1 MTFNEAYLN
10 HGIYIFCLYCI
21 GIVIMAAL
29 IIAIV
34 ITVIAAW
41 LIVKNYQPQ
50 TVLLLA
56 GLALLTITILF
67 YPENS
72 ILYDKAKSTGSNW
85 LDIFSFAKE
94 SLTTQIA
101 GIGLIIMAAGGFAS
115 YMDHIK
121 ASNAMVNMCIRPL
134 QVIKAPYLIL
144 AFGYICAQLL
154 HVAISSAAGLA
165 MLLLVTFFPVLV
177 RLGVSKA
184 SAAAMIGLCAF
195 MDLGPAVGTANLAAK
210 HAGMESAVY
219 FAHYQMPVACVVM
232 LVVAIVIFF
241 SAKYYDKKEGLVS
254 GEQSVVESEEE
265 GRKVPI
271 FYALL
276 PILPVVLVLVFSPLV
291 INKIKID
298 VVTAMILGTVVAFF
312 CEWLTTRDFKACCKG
327 MQVFFKGMG
336 SMFTS
341 IVSLLVCADIYA
353 QGLQKIGAVDYLLQ
367 SVQNAGLG
375 FTSMTL
381 VMTALVGITA
391 VLTGSG
397 VAAFFSFSG
406 LAPSIAAK
414 FGENAVNMI
423 LPMQMMAGMGRSISP
438 VAGIII
444 AVSKAGECSPF
455 MIVRRTMFPA
465 LAGMVAM
472 LIANYVLI

>member
-1 MTFNEAYLN
+1 MTAF
-10 HGIYIFCLYCI
+10 
-21 GIVIMAAL
+21 
-29 IIAIV
+29 IIAIL

-56 GLALLTITILF
+56 GLALLIITVLF

-72 ILYDKAKSTGSNW
+72 ILYGKAKSTGSTW

-144 AFGYICAQLL
+144 ALGYICAQLL

-210 HAGMESAVY
+210 HSGMESAIY
-219 FAHYQMPVACVVM
+219 FAHYQMPVAAVVM
-232 LVVAIVIFF
+232 VAVAVTIFF
-241 SAKYYDKKEGLVS
+241 TAKYYDKKDGFIA
-254 GEQSVVESEEE
+254 GEQSITESVEDE
-265 GRKVPI
+265 RKVPVM
-271 FYALL
+271 YA
-276 PILPVVLVLVFSPLV
+276 ILPVLPVVFVLVFSPLV
-291 INKIKID
+291 IDKIKID
-298 VVTAMILGTVVAFF
+298 VVTAMILGAVIAFF
-312 CEWLTTRDFKACCKG
+312 FELITTRDFKNCCKG
-327 MQVFFKGMG
+327 LQVFFKGMG

-381 VMTALVGITA
+381 VMTALVGVTA
-391 VLTGSG
+391 VMTGSG

-414 FGENAVNMI
+414 FGESAVSMI
-423 LPMQMMAGMGRSISP
+423 LPMQLMAGMGRSMSP

-455 MIVRRTMFPA
+455 MIVRRTLFPA
-465 LAGMVAM
+465 LAGIIAM
-472 LIANYVLI
+472 LIANYVLF

>member
-1 MTFNEAYLN
+1 MTAF
-10 HGIYIFCLYCI
+10 
-21 GIVIMAAL
+21 

-56 GLALLTITILF
+56 GLALLTITVLF

-72 ILYDKAKSTGSNW
+72 ILYDKAKSTGSTW
-85 LDIFSFAKE
+85 LDIFSFAKA

-144 AFGYICAQLL
+144 ALGYICAQLL

-184 SAAAMIGLCAF
+184 SAAAMIALCAF
-195 MDLGPAVGTANLAAK
+195 MDLGPAAGTANLAAK
-210 HAGMESAVY
+210 HAGMESAIY
-219 FAHYQMPVACVVM
+219 FAHYQMPVAVAVM
-232 LVVAIVIFF
+232 LAVAVVIYFT
-241 SAKYYDKKEGLVS
+241 AKYFDKKDGFVP
-254 GEQSVVESEEE
+254 GAQSVAQAEEE
-265 GRKVPI
+265 GRKAPAI
-271 FYALL
+271 YALL
-276 PILPVVLVLVFSPLV
+276 PVLPVALVLVFSPLV
-291 INKIKID
+291 IKSIKID
-298 VVTAMILGTVVAFF
+298 VVTAMILGAVVAFF
-312 CEWLTTRDFKACCKG
+312 FELVTTRDFKSCCKG
-327 MQVFFKGMG
+327 IQVFFKGMG
-336 SMFTS
+336 IMFTS

-381 VMTALVGITA
+381 VMTALVGVTA
-391 VLTGSG
+391 ILTGSG

-414 FGENAVNMI
+414 FGESAVNMI
-423 LPMQMMAGMGRSISP
+423 LPMQLMAGMGRSMSP

-455 MIVRRTMFPA
+455 MIVRRTLLPA
-465 LAGMVAM
+465 LAGIAAM
-472 LIANYVLI
+472 LVANYVLI

>member
-1 MTFNEAYLN
+1 MTAF
-10 HGIYIFCLYCI
+10 
-21 GIVIMAAL
+21 
-29 IIAIV
+29 IIALV
-34 ITVIAAW
+34 ITAIAAW
-41 LIVKNYQPQ
+41 LIIKNVQAQ

-56 GLALLTITILF
+56 GLLLLTFTAVL

-72 ILYDKAKSTGSNW
+72 ILYGKAKSTGSI
-85 LDIFSFAKE
+85 LVDIFTFAKD
-94 SLTTQIA
+94 SLSTQVA

-121 ASNAMVNMCIRPL
+121 ASNAMVNLCIRPL
-134 QVIKAPYLIL
+134 QLIRAPYIIL
-144 AFGYICAQLL
+144 ALGYIFAQLL

-184 SAAAMIGLCAF
+184 AAASMIGLCAF

-210 HAGMESAVY
+210 HAGMEAAVY
-219 FAHYQMPVACVVM
+219 FAHYQMPVAVVVM
-232 LVVAIVIFF
+232 LVVAVLIYMT
-241 SAKYYDKKEGLVS
+241 AKYYDKKDGHIVNGKPLTI
-254 GEQSVVESEEE
+254 EQPTPDEKQIP
-265 GRKVPI
+265 R

-276 PILPVVLVLVFSPLV
+276 PVFPVVLVLVFSPLV
-291 INKIKID
+291 IDSIKID
-298 VVTAMILGTVVAFF
+298 VVTAMIIGTLLAFF
-312 CEWLTTRDFKACCKG
+312 CELAVKRNFRESCKG
-327 MQVFFKGMG
+327 VQVFFKGMG

-353 QGLQKIGAVDYLLQ
+353 QGMQKIGAIDYLLE
-367 SVQNAGLG
+367 SVQSAGFG

-391 VLTGSG
+391 VVTGSG

-406 LAPSIAAK
+406 MAPAIAAK
-414 FGENAVNMI
+414 FGASAVYMI
-423 LPMQMMAGMGRSISP
+423 LPMQLMAGMGRSISP
-438 VAGIII
+438 VAGVII

-455 MIVRRTMFPA
+455 MIVRRTLIPA
-465 LAGMVAM
+465 AGGIIAM
-472 LIANYVLI
+472 LLTNVMLF